1 MPRRASDSASTSGR
15 LSSLY
20 SFVNSNSRGVHVVGT
35 VAPGSLCGSR
45 SLRTGVLPSPAAAIP
60 RPKARTHCGPKNW
73 TQSRLAKA
81 IRHLQGCL
89 LQPLP
94 LPGWLH
100 SPGPIPAEPVFSSG
114 PVRHYYNS
122 LQSARSVPNK
132 PWPAGSAFMV
142 SAPTARGN
150 TRVEI
155 QLQLPGKRKVTTRR
169 GAADQHTPPWCR
181 GISACPRLRIAASAA
196 QGVPRVR

>member
-114 PVRHYYNS
+114 PVRHSIIVFNQLDLFLINLGRQVAPSWSRRPPREVILELKFNCNFRVKEKS
-122 LQSARSVPNK
+122 LLEEALLTS
-132 PWPAGSAFMV
+132 
-142 SAPTARGN
+142 
-150 TRVEI
+150 I
-155 QLQLPGKRKVTTRR
+155 LLPGAEEYLLAL
-169 GAADQHTPPWCR
+169 GYE
-181 GISACPRLRIAASAA
+181 
-196 QGVPRVR
+196 